1 MHAVVLCGVMVVIC
15 YSGILQIFFKD
26 QASALH
32 VLPKLTLEH
41 IVLTSYSKM
50 KVKFATQVLSQ
61 SVAIALDE
69 AGDND
74 VLETAKSSRMINSFF
89 DCTNV
94 RSRTEHIHK
103 KNDFIKP
110 YTSLNDERFEWL
122 LNVFL
127 VYLENWRK
135 STLEREGNY
144 KSDARD
150 KMFLSQ

>member
-1 MHAVVLCGVMVVIC
+1 
-15 YSGILQIFFKD
+15 
-26 QASALH
+26 
-32 VLPKLTLEH
+32 
-41 IVLTSYSKM
+41 M
-50 KVKFATQVLSQ
+50 KVKLATQVLSQ
-61 SVAIALDE
+61 SVAIALEE

-74 VLETAKSSRMINSFF
+74 VLETAKFCRMMNSFF

-103 KNDFIKP
+103 KNEYIKP

-122 LNVFL
+122 LNIFF

-150 KMFLSQ
+150 KMFLSQQTYEGLKIFVHSHVEAINFLLENGFEYVLSERSLK